1 VPKACA
7 KITVVDS
14 ALCKTYANCYIGIG
28 GTLQFD
34 AHVAK
39 LMNAGQ
45 HFTITD
51 CPRLRLTATATRRSC
66 IYRYKSPV
74 DGRMRQAKIGEWPAM
89 SISSAVSAWEKLHNA
104 RLEGVDAA
112 AAKKDAA
119 ANARVASLVARQRAA
134 TSVLT
139 VSRLR
144 NLYFAGRIQG
154 HRKEKGAAEAQRIF
168 ATMPGNLGDLPVE
181 EVEYSTT
188 SSSRTVAPSSG

>member
-1 VPKACA
+1 
-7 KITVVDS
+7 
-14 ALCKTYANCYIGIG
+14 
-28 GTLQFD
+28 
-34 AHVAK
+34 
-39 LMNAGQ
+39 MNAGQ

-51 CPRLRLTATATRRSC
+51 CPGLRLTATATRRSW

-89 SISSAVSAWEKLHNA
+89 SISSAVSAWEKLREKLHNA

-119 ANARVASLVARQRAA
+119 TNARVASLAARQRAA

-139 VSRLR
+139 VSRLC

-154 HRKEKGAAEAQRIF
+154 HRKEKGAAEVQRIF